1 MFILANSLPRWYSH
15 LQVVQLILLFFF
27 NTILVSD
34 SYTSVVY
41 LNGNKWINFNG
52 ELKSILKYIPRLTH
66 EVLNVDTK
74 YWYLWFIG
82 DDFLFINTHHIIRY
96 SELRI
101 NGCYD

>member
-41 LNGNKWINFNG
+41 LNGNK
-52 ELKSILKYIPRLTH
+52 
-66 EVLNVDTK
+66 
-74 YWYLWFIG
+74 
-82 DDFLFINTHHIIRY
+82 
-96 SELRI
+96 
-101 NGCYD
+101 